1 MPLPKYLSWTGCGS
15 SCGEPPGVFTG
26 GTMHLFGIAASRVA
40 AQALADQ
47 FLNPVAKAEFGNRL
61 RYTSFVDAALIT
73 FLDIDKCTTS
83 AEAIGWFPGR
93 ECALWIPLFET
104 KLPKIGQVALP
115 KIRVVMWSPYIFIN
129 YAIGMV
135 TGREVWGWSKAL
147 GNIGFP
153 AAGAATPK
161 FTLSTVLFDTF
172 NPLNPGRDGT
182 LLELTGTTAL
192 STASTWTSFN
202 AAAKEIIGRL
212 TGVPATSVPAP
223 FSSSTPKFPSIALK
237 QFRDSQAPD
246 RACYQALVNSPVRLK
261 TFGGGGLHGGNFSL
275 KLTTCD
281 SHPIVTKFLGKTA
294 TAGSTTLPLDWGAWV
309 KFDFD
314 ALAGTE
320 IARSV

>member
-1 MPLPKYLSWTGCGS
+1 
-15 SCGEPPGVFTG
+15 
-26 GTMHLFGIAASRVA
+26 
-40 AQALADQ
+40 
-47 FLNPVAKAEFGNRL
+47 
-61 RYTSFVDAALIT
+61 
-73 FLDIDKCTTS
+73 
-83 AEAIGWFPGR
+83 
-93 ECALWIPLFET
+93 
-104 KLPKIGQVALP
+104 
-115 KIRVVMWSPYIFIN
+115 
-129 YAIGMV
+129 
-135 TGREVWGWSKAL
+135 
-147 GNIGFP
+147 
-153 AAGAATPK
+153 
-161 FTLSTVLFDTF
+161 STVLFDTF

-223 FSSSTPKFPSIALK
+223 FSSTTPKFPSIALK

-281 SHPIVTKFLGKTA
+281 SHPIVSKFLGKTA
-294 TAGSTTLPLDWGAWV
+294 MAGSTTLPLDWGAWV

-314 ALAGTE
+314 ALAGAE

>member
-40 AQALADQ
+40 AQALADE
-47 FLNPVAKAEFGNRL
+47 FLNPVAKLEFGPKL
-61 RYTSFVDAALIT
+61 RYTSFADAALIT
-73 FLDIDKCTTS
+73 FLDIAKGTTS
-83 AEAIGWFPGR
+83 SEAIGWFPGR

-104 KLPKIGQVALP
+104 KLPPLSGSPLP
-115 KIRVVMWSPYIFIN
+115 KVRVVMWSPYIFIN

-161 FTLSTVLFDTF
+161 FGLSTVLFDKFDPTKS
-172 NPLNPGRDGT
+172 GRDGD
-182 LLELTGTTAL
+182 LLELTGTAPL
-192 STASTWTSFN
+192 STLSTWTSFN
-202 AAAKEIIGRL
+202 AAAKEIIARL
-212 TGVPATSVPAP
+212 TGVMPAAVPAP
-223 FSSSTPKFPSIALK
+223 FGLRPKFPAIALK
-237 QFRDSQAPD
+237 QFRDSKAPD
-246 RACYQALVNSPVRLK
+246 RACYQAIVNSPVRLNA
-261 TFGGGGLHGGNFSL
+261 FGGGGMHGGNFSL
-275 KLTTCD
+275 EVTTCD

-294 TAGSTTLPLDWGAWV
+294 TAGSTTLALDWGAWV